1 MKITKKSKSKIFAP
15 LRKISKETRMSEIL
29 MKKPEA
35 ARLLVDAGMH
45 CIGCPMAM
53 QETIEQGCLSHGM
66 TEKQID
72 KLIKELNKK

>member
-1 MKITKKSKSKIFAP
+1 
-15 LRKISKETRMSEIL
+15 MSEIL

-35 ARLLVDAGMH
+35 ARLLLESGMH

-53 QETIEQGCLSHGM
+53 QESLEQGCLSHGM

-72 KLIKELNKK
+72 KLVKELNKK

>member
-1 MKITKKSKSKIFAP
+1 MKITKK
-15 LRKISKETRMSEIL
+15 TRMSEIL

-35 ARLLVDAGMH
+35 ARLLLESGMH

-53 QETIEQGCLSHGM
+53 QESLEQGCLSHGM

-72 KLIKELNKK
+72 KLVKELNAK